1 MKKISRELQDR
12 WEQRKALVSS
22 AGYLRGDTESERRSR
37 IKRARKNYNYFV
49 RIYFP
54 HLAKCQSAEFQIE
67 AAEWILHHP
76 DDWSAF
82 EWPRGHAKTTHLCL
96 LTPLW
101 LMIQIFRQINMMVL
115 VSKSQDAAI
124 KLLQDIQ
131 AELEGNELFIA
142 DFGPQLKVGNWA
154 SGRFTTVQGCTFV
167 AIGRGQSPRGLKN
180 RGQRPDYI
188 CIDDIDDDVLVRNP
202 ARVKNTFEWMMSALM
217 GTMAMGRGRFVMVG
231 NRIGKDSVLTRYI
244 ARPGVHHVRIDAL
257 DKSGRPSWPENYSID
272 EIRRLRTT
280 MGERMF
286 AKEYMNDPQVEGS
299 VFREKDIRYGKM
311 LELRKYRSLVCYTD
325 PSFKSGATND
335 YKATVL
341 LGKTHEGVFHVL
353 KVFAAQTTVS
363 DMIGWHYD
371 IHEWVA
377 GRVPVRYWMESNFI
391 QDLILDEFRKAGA
404 ACGMQIPLL
413 GDKRKKPDKFAR
425 IEALQPLFERG
436 LVVFN
441 ERERESPG
449 MSVLVEQLLMFQKG
463 SRAHDDAPDALEGA
477 IFLLNRR
484 NSSDASAY
492 RCGERH
498 NRHW

>member
-1 MKKISRELQDR
+1 MPRISKELWDR

-22 AGYLRGDTESERRSR
+22 TGYLRGDTETERKSR
-37 IKRARKNYNYFV
+37 IERARKNYDYFV
-49 RIYFP
+49 KTYFP
-54 HLAKCQSAEFQIE
+54 HLAKCQSAKFQIA

-76 DDWSAF
+76 DGRAAF
-82 EWPRGHAKTTHLCL
+82 EWPRGHAKSTHLCL
-96 LTPLW
+96 LVPLW
-101 LMIQIFRQINMMVL
+101 LMIQSPRQVNMMVL
-115 VSKSQDAAI
+115 ASKSQDAATG
-124 KLLQDIQ
+124 LLQDIQ
-131 AELEGNELFIA
+131 AELESNELFVA
-142 DFGPQLKVGNWA
+142 DFGPQLKAGDWA
-154 SGRFTTVQGCTFV
+154 SGRFTTAQGCTFV
-167 AIGRGQSPRGLKN
+167 SIGRGQSPRGLKN

-188 CIDDIDDDVLVRNP
+188 GIDDIDDDILVRNP
-202 ARVKNTFEWMMSALM
+202 TRVRDTFEWTMSALI
-217 GTMAMGRGRFVMVG
+217 GAMAMGRGRFVMVG

-244 ARPGVHHVRIDAL
+244 ARPGVHHVRVNAL
-257 DKSGRPSWPENYSID
+257 DSKGRPSWPENYSID

-311 LELRKYRSLVCYTD
+311 LELHKYRSLVCYTD
-325 PSFKSGATND
+325 PSFKSGTVND

-341 LGKTHEGVFHVL
+341 LGKTHEGIFHVL
-353 KVFAAQTTVS
+353 KVFAAQTTISRLV
-363 DMIGWHYD
+363 GWHYG
-371 IHEWVA
+371 IHKWVA
-377 GRVPVRYWMESNFI
+377 GRVPVRYWMEANFI

-404 ACGMQIPLL
+404 ACGMQMPLL
-413 GDKRKKPDKFAR
+413 GDKRRKPDKFAR

-484 NSSDASAY
+484 NSSDASSY
-492 RCGERH
+492 RFGERH